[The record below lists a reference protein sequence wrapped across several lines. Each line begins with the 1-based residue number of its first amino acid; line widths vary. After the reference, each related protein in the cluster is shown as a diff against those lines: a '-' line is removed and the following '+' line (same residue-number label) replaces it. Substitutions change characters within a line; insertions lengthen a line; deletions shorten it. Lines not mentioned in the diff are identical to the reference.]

1 MRHISASA
9 SRALMISLA
18 SAPTPVQAA
27 SRTVDID
34 QDLTLRVVS
43 QHLVQTGCELLGA
56 GAARARGVIDHVAA
70 FEGLKRNHACN
81 DVGLV
86 VTAGGARGA
95 NHTECPWVDV
105 VARWAHVQGHGQVE
119 GWGGVTGG
127 GGGDCFSEEV
137 PAGCL
142 GLREAVG
149 GC

>member
-56 GAARARGVIDHVAA
+56 GAARAIYGQ
-70 FEGLKRNHACN
+70 N
-81 DVGLV
+81 LV
-86 VTAGGARGA
+86 
-95 NHTECPWVDV
+95 
-105 VARWAHVQGHGQVE
+105 
-119 GWGGVTGG
+119 
-127 GGGDCFSEEV
+127 
-137 PAGCL
+137 
-142 GLREAVG
+142 
-149 GC
+149 